1 MTPND
6 PVSYLI
12 VNHREAK
19 VGVIEVEIKGDTPH
33 HDQSNGELNN
43 LKQGNNNTQS
53 QCRKTLLIM
62 RILLFV

>member
-33 HDQSNGELNN
+33 HDQP
-43 LKQGNNNTQS
+43 QFQA
-53 QCRKTLLIM
+53 
-62 RILLFV
+62 

>member
-1 MTPND
+1 MIPE

-19 VGVIEVEIKGDTPH
+19 VGIIEVEVKGDAPH

-43 LKQGNNNTQS
+43 LGQE
-53 QCRKTLLIM
+53 KT
-62 RILLFV
+62 

>member
-1 MTPND
+1 MTPK